1 MTITRGIRIEFDTA
15 SASENLEKLER
26 DFRKFAT
33 DLADATTLLDEAR
46 KSVKLFSE
54 GVATLGVETKETVK
68 HLKAM
73 LRSLNKAPDAFAKS
87 IDGTTRFAS
96 ESTALASELDDV
108 REMLDLVKREARATG
123 RGMQRA
129 ATGIEKVRSASDE
142 AGSAVD
148 DFSSALEDSGDLTLR
163 FGRANRTVSRG
174 VAAAGVAIVGTAA
187 ALAALKS
194 AVDLGKKAWESYR
207 DSYEYFLVSSGK
219 KGEEYWERSERQM
232 RQIRGEMA
240 SVILGTSDM
249 QEAFDRMN
257 GTLEVAY
264 EAVQALGNIFA
275 DIGPAILDTAD
286 HVIRQLNDSLQ
297 ANQHEMRGM
306 AETAVRS
313 IGVFATRASIGI
325 NAVMNVFQSLADVVR
340 ASGEAISAGL
350 ALGIDTMRLFVTV
363 IERDFLR
370 IRIAI
375 QEGIGGIFS
384 EVNEMLQSLP
394 SSFPFLD
401 ELRSGFASVAAA
413 NEGSLAGVQQQA
425 ADLTRQEEAIIDG
438 MRRTSEEAASAIRG
452 RMADARDDM
461 QDVLDF
467 AQGAED
473 ALDVLNQSLAQE
485 RTREPVSLRDGR
497 DPADAAGTGGDTSSE
512 ETEITNSLNFYIQAG
527 LARVEAERQRGEEIL
542 AIRKTNESNALAA
555 ARQAEEAQTEVL
567 RQEAAKRME
576 IQKAS
581 AEAEG
586 QLQETRKMARQAM
599 AADLIQSTAAGLTDV
614 LTIQKRHADGSKK
627 SDEEMRKERQ
637 AIALKMAGDQL
648 VGLGTQLLAS
658 GAANLA
664 ALNLV
669 KGGAELAGGALAM
682 SAGKAL
688 GAKAARSAPSASAPR
703 TSAGDAVRST
713 GQSDGPATKI
723 VNNFNGLVTS
733 PEATAR
739 EIERTQSTGA
749 RYGY

>member
-1 MTITRGIRIEFDTA
+1 MTITRGIRIEFDTS

-46 KSVKLFSE
+46 KSVKLFAD
-54 GVATLGVETKETVK
+54 GVAHLGVETKETVK

-87 IDGTTRFAS
+87 IDGTARFAS

-129 ATGIEKVRSASDE
+129 ATGIDKVRNASDE
-142 AGSAVD
+142 AGAAVD

-163 FGRANRTVSRG
+163 FGRANRSISRG
-174 VAAAGVAIVGTAA
+174 VAAAGVAIVGAAA

-194 AVDLGKKAWESYR
+194 AVDLGKKAWEEYR

-240 SVILGTSDM
+240 SVILGTTDM

-264 EAVQALGNIFA
+264 EATQALGNIFA

-286 HVIRQLNDSLQ
+286 HIMRELNGALQ
-297 ANQHEMRGM
+297 ANQAEMRGM

-313 IGVFATRASIGI
+313 MGVFVARTSIGI
-325 NAVMNVFQSLADVVR
+325 NSVMNVFQSLADVVR

-350 ALGIDTMRLFVTV
+350 SLGIDTMRLFVV
-363 IERDFLR
+363 AIERDFLR
-370 IRIAI
+370 IRAAV

-384 EVNEMLQSLP
+384 EMNEMLEGLP
-394 SSFPFLD
+394 DSFPFLD
-401 ELRSGFASVAAA
+401 DLRSGFAAVADA
-413 NEGSLAGVQQQA
+413 NAGSLAEVRQQA

-438 MRRTSEEAASAIRG
+438 MRRTSEEAAGAISG
-452 RMADARDDM
+452 RMADARADV

-467 AQGAED
+467 AQSTED
-473 ALDVLNQSLAQE
+473 ALEVLNTSLAQE
-485 RTREPVSLRDGR
+485 RTREPMQLRDGR
-497 DPADAAGTGGDTSSE
+497 DPADARGGSVDTSSE
-512 ETEITNSLNFYIQAG
+512 ETEITNSLNFYISAG

-542 AIRKTNESNALAA
+542 AIRKLNESNGLAA
-555 ARQAEEAQTEVL
+555 ARQAEEQQTAIL
-567 RQEAAKRME
+567 RQEVAKRAE
-576 IQKAS
+576 IQKEA
-581 AEAEG
+581 AEAEAE
-586 QLQETRKMARQAM
+586 LQGNRKKAAQAFS
-599 AADLIQSTAAGLTDV
+599 ADLIASTTEGLTDV
-614 LTIQKRHADGSKK
+614 LSIQRRHADGSKK
-627 SDEEMRKERQ
+627 TDEEMRKERQ

-648 VGLGTQLLAS
+648 VGLGTQLLTA

-664 ALNLV
+664 ALNFV

-682 SAGKAL
+682 TAGKAL
-688 GAKAARSAPSASAPR
+688 GAKAARSAPSARAPR
-703 TSAGDAVRST
+703 TSAGDAVRSS
-713 GQSDGPATKI
+713 GQSDGPQTKT
-723 VNNFNGLVTS
+723 VVNFNGLVTS